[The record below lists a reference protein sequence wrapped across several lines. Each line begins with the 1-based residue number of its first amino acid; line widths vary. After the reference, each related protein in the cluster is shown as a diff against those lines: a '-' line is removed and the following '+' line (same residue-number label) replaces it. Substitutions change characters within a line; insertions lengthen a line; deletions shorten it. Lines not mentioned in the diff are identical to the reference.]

1 MGKGKDAKGKG
12 KKGKGGK
19 GKGKEIELNEHER
32 KARDIYREIAQ
43 REVPHHD
50 PAKGKTRICFFHL
63 LQMDGPCSKK
73 HACDKSHSTT
83 IQLTKEEKDACRLYL
98 TKLNQAGFGPRSA
111 SRAPSQPVT
120 AEERE
125 RRKKTFCSFYAAGR
139 CDRGADCGWSHDEA
153 HRR

>member
-1 MGKGKDAKGKG
+1 M
-12 KKGKGGK
+12 
-19 GKGKEIELNEHER
+19 ELNGHET
-32 KARDIYREIAQ
+32 KARDIYRQVAQ

-73 HACDKSHSTT
+73 HACDKSHSSA

-98 TKLNQAGFGPRSA
+98 TKLNQAGYGPRSA

-120 AEERE
+120 AAEKE
-125 RRKKTFCSFYAAGR
+125 RRKTRFVAFMLREGVLGEQIVIGATMRLTGARDSGASRRSAA
-139 CDRGADCGWSHDEA
+139 CLLW
-153 HRR
+153 